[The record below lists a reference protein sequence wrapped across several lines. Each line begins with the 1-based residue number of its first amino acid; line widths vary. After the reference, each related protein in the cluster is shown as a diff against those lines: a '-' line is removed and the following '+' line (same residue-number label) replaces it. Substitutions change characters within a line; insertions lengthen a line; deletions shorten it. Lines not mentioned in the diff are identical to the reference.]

1 MQDYQL
7 YPDYN
12 ALNPVHF
19 TVPTGRNLIQN
30 IQQPPL
36 RASEVALVLPFLKMG
51 SRRMQRVLLEET
63 VAYVRNIR
71 DHSSDNTHNRSSNR
85 LLQHFNFCATCVYLP
100 ISALA

>member
-19 TVPTGRNLIQN
+19 AVPTGCNLIQN
-30 IQQPPL
+30 IQKPPL
-36 RASEVALVLPFLKMG
+36 RAPEVALVLSFSKMG
-51 SRRMQRVLLEET
+51 SRRMQRILLEESLAH
-63 VAYVRNIR
+63 VCNLR
-71 DHSSDNTHNRSSNR
+71 DHTTDNTHNRSSNR
-85 LLQHFNFCATCVYLP
+85 LLQHFNFCASCVYLP